1 MKKMKPTMIYSVL
14 LFILLLTIWELVVT
28 VKNIPELILPKP
40 TAIWMNLMTHLSSG
54 YFLSHI
60 NATFIEVIGGFL
72 IGATIGVGLG
82 FIVSQSRTLR
92 EILHPYIIA
101 SQAMPKI
108 ALAPLLTLWFGYGFA
123 PKIIITAL
131 ISFFPLFESTVTG
144 LSLVDKD
151 KVALFRSL
159 KASPLQIL
167 MKLRLPSAVP
177 YLFSGLRV
185 AIVLSVVGAAV
196 SEFIGAN
203 KGLGAVITTGM
214 GMMDTPLMFSA
225 FILLTL
231 MGIAMYHLIGLLE
244 RVFLKKY
251 DYSRRDQE

>member
-1 MKKMKPTMIYSVL
+1 MRKINRNSIYAFL
-14 LFILLLTIWELVVT
+14 LFIVLVTAWEIVVIA
-28 VKNIPELILPKP
+28 KEIPELILPKP
-40 TAIWMNLMTHLSSG
+40 TVIFTNLATHLSSG
-54 YFLSHI
+54 YFLTHI
-60 NATFIEVIGGFL
+60 TVTFIEVLGGFL
-72 IGATIGVGLG
+72 IGAVLGVGLG
-82 FIVSQSRTLR
+82 FIVSQSTAMKD
-92 EILHPYIIA
+92 ILNPYIIA

-108 ALAPLLTLWFGYGFA
+108 ALAPLLTLWFGYGYA

-144 LSLVDKD
+144 LTLVDKD
-151 KVALFRSL
+151 KLALFRSL
-159 KASPLQIL
+159 KSTPYQTLI
-167 MKLRLPSAVP
+167 KLRLPTAVP

-214 GMMDTPLMFSA
+214 GMMDTPLMFSS

-231 MGIAMYHLIGLLE
+231 MGIVLYKIISLIESLFF
-244 RVFLKKY
+244 RKY
-251 DYSRRDQE
+251 YYSRRF

>member
-1 MKKMKPTMIYSVL
+1 MMKRSSIYALL
-14 LFILLLTIWELVVT
+14 LFIALLTVWELIVV
-28 VKNIPELILPKP
+28 VKEIPELILPKP
-40 TAIWMNLMTHLSSG
+40 TVIIVNLLTHLSSG
-54 YFLSHI
+54 YFLKHTQ
-60 NATFIEVIGGFL
+60 ATLIEVLGGFFIGGTL
-72 IGATIGVGLG
+72 GVGLG
-82 FIVSQSRTLR
+82 LIVSQSKLMR
-92 EILHPYIIA
+92 EILNPYIIA

-108 ALAPLLTLWFGYGFA
+108 ALAPLFTLWFGYGYA

-131 ISFFPLFESTVTG
+131 ISFFPLFEGTVTG
-144 LSLVDKD
+144 LSYVDKD

-159 KASPLQIL
+159 KASPYQIL
-167 MKLRLPSAVP
+167 MKLRLPTAIP

-214 GMMDTPLMFSA
+214 GMMDTPLMFSS

-231 MGIAMYHLIGLLE
+231 MGIVFYKMIAFIE
-244 RVFLKKY
+244 SRFLKKY
-251 DYSRRDQE
+251 YYSKEK

>member
-1 MKKMKPTMIYSVL
+1 MKRSSIYALL
-14 LFILLLTIWELVVT
+14 LFIAILTIWELIVT
-28 VKNIPELILPKP
+28 IKDIPELILPKP
-40 TAIWMNLMTHLSSG
+40 TVIIDNLVMHLLSG
-54 YFLSHI
+54 YFIKHAH
-60 NATFIEVIGGFL
+60 ATLIEVLGGFM
-72 IGATIGVGLG
+72 IGATLGIGLG
-82 FIVSQSRTLR
+82 FIVSRSKLMSD
-92 EILHPYIIA
+92 ILNPYIIA

-108 ALAPLLTLWFGYGFA
+108 ALAPLLTLWFGYGYA

-144 LSLVDKD
+144 LSFVDKD
-151 KVALFRSL
+151 KLALFRSL
-159 KASPLQIL
+159 KASPSQIL
-167 MKLRLPSAVP
+167 MKLRLPTAIP

-225 FILLTL
+225 FILLTV
-231 MGIAMYHLIGLLE
+231 MGIVLYKTVDLIESL
-244 RVFLKKY
+244 FLKKY
-251 DYSRRDQE
+251 YYSRRVEQ